1 MSASPRLGPARI
13 AFWTVIAVG
22 LWFLLHGVPGPVR
35 LWTVTLSVLLPILA
49 VVQVGAVGDPDT
61 LPRIPAY
68 VSSIVSLWLIAALT
82 ATVSRF
88 GGLQPRQLALAPV
101 GWGAFVAWSLAITG
115 IGIGLLLLA
124 SRLGIRESPLLLRLL
139 PVSRTE
145 KQTFAGLSVTAG
157 FCEELVFRGF
167 LLHVLAGPL
176 GTLGAV
182 AASSAVFGLAHAY
195 QDASGAARAGFL
207 GALLAVP
214 VVLSGSLWPSMI
226 AHTAIDIAGGIFLA
240 DRLTGNVA

>member
-1 MSASPRLGPARI
+1 MSVRNRRGTVRAVV
-13 AFWTVIAVG
+13 WTVIAAS
-22 LWFLLHGVPGPVR
+22 LWYLLHDMPGPVR
-35 LWTVTLSVLLPILA
+35 LWTVTLSVVLPILA
-49 VVQVGAVGDPDT
+49 VVQVGAVGDPDS

-82 ATVSRF
+82 ATVARF
-88 GGLQPRQLALAPV
+88 GGVEPRQLGLAPV
-101 GWGAFVAWSLAITG
+101 GWGLLVAWSLASTG
-115 IGIGLLLLA
+115 LGIGLLFLA
-124 SRLGIRESPLLLRLL
+124 SRLGVRESALLLRLL
-139 PVSRTE
+139 PVSRAE

-182 AASSAVFGLAHAY
+182 AASSTVFGLAHAY
-195 QDASGAARAGFL
+195 QEATGAARAGLL

-226 AHTAIDIAGGIFLA
+226 AHTAIDIVSGIFLT

>member
-1 MSASPRLGPARI
+1 MSTRRLGTVRVVV
-13 AFWTVIAVG
+13 WTVIAVG
-22 LWFLLHGVPGPVR
+22 LWFLLRDVPGPAR

-49 VVQVGAVGDPDT
+49 VVQVGAIGDPES

-68 VSSIVSLWLIAALT
+68 VSSIASLWIIAALT

-88 GGLQPRQLALAPV
+88 GGIDARQFGLAPV
-101 GWGAFVAWSLAITG
+101 GWIPLVAWALAVAG
-115 IGIGLLLLA
+115 LGLGLLLLA
-124 SRLGIRESPLLLRLL
+124 NRLGVRESALLLRLL
-139 PVSRTE
+139 PVSRAE
-145 KQTFAGLSVTAG
+145 KQAFAGLSVTAG

-182 AASSAVFGLAHAY
+182 AASSIVFGLAHAY
-195 QDASGAARAGFL
+195 QEASGAARAGLL

-214 VVLSGSLWPSMI
+214 VVLSGSLWPSMF
-226 AHTAIDIAGGIFLA
+226 AHTLIDIVSGIFLK
-240 DRLTGNVA
+240 DRLTGTMA